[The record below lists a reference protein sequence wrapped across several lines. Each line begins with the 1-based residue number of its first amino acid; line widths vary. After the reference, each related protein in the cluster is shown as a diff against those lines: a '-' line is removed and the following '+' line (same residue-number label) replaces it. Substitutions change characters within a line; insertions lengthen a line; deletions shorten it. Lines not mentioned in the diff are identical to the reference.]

1 MSRRKHIAGE
11 PIVRWAVTDQHI
23 MGELTVE
30 RVIKLHH
37 FMVFRSDRELL
48 DKRLEAYAPPTE
60 KEPWW
65 VLRVAERD
73 LENAAAPWP
82 ARLSLRDLVER
93 RVAPPQEA
101 AGVGGVFGLVD

>member
-48 DKRLEAYAPPTE
+48 DKL
-60 KEPWW
+60 
-65 VLRVAERD
+65 L
-73 LENAAAPWP
+73 
-82 ARLSLRDLVER
+82 
-93 RVAPPQEA
+93 
-101 AGVGGVFGLVD
+101 